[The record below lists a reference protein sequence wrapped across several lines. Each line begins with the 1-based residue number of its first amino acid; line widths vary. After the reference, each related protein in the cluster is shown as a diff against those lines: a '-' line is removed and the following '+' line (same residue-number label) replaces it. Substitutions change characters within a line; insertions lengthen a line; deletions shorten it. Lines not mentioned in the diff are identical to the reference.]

1 MSYLSLHHA
10 LTKRRGQIV
19 CDGDSITAALDVAL
33 AERYPTVAASL
44 INGGRCDYVNSGLGG
59 TTLFQMG
66 LSFAADVAPLYDSRR
81 LFNIAVCA
89 GGTNDLVGGS
99 ATTGAGLIAR
109 AQSWIAS
116 AEGAGFTVFVMTLL
130 PRNMGG
136 GPPDQTTFNTH
147 RATYNAWVLAN
158 APHVFDAG
166 SIPEAQ
172 DYTDF
177 DFYSDGTHPT
187 SALLALMGQRLAGAV
202 NTFLG
207 AP

>member
-1 MSYLSLHHA
+1 MISPLVLHA
-10 LTKRRGQIV
+10 SSGKRGQIV

-44 INGGRCDYVNSGLGG
+44 IHGGRCDYVNSGLGG

-66 LSFAADVAPLYDSRR
+66 LSFAADIAPLYDSRR
-81 LFNIAVCA
+81 AFNIAVCA

-116 AEGAGFTVFVMTLL
+116 AEAAGFDVFVMTLL

-136 GPPDQTTFNTH
+136 GPPDQTTFDTH

-158 APHVFDAG
+158 APNVFDAG
-166 SIPEAQ
+166 SIAQAQ
-172 DYTDF
+172 DYTNF
-177 DFYSDGTHPT
+177 TYYSDGTHPT
-187 SALLALMGQRLAGAV
+187 AALLALMGQRLADAV
-202 NTFLG
+202 NAFL
-207 AP
+207 AS